1 MTSLTISGLSKDLGG
16 LPVLRDV
23 SLSMEPGSRLAV
35 VGASG
40 SGKSTLL
47 RLIAG
52 FDRPDSGSVR
62 IADSLVS
69 DESVF
74 VPAHRRGIG
83 YVAQDGALFPH
94 LTVSQ
99 NIQFGIRARPSR
111 RHEADA
117 AAELVGLDLRLLKR
131 YPHELSGGQQ
141 QRVALARA
149 LAPAPRILLL
159 DEPFSALD
167 AGLRSQTRQAVVE
180 AVERSGTTTVLVT
193 HDQAEALSFGQQIAV
208 ISGGRIDQAG
218 SPIQVFQNPSSSETA
233 VFLGDAIFVPCH
245 VQGAVAESA
254 LGRLLVAHDHRAG
267 GGEARALLRPTQ
279 LSLDLDSEHN
289 NAVITRSS
297 FSGSTVRLDLRLTA
311 QGATDDSVLTFD
323 LMTAHPDGYAVGTAV
338 ALTAAGAVGVYS
350 PAG

>member
-1 MTSLTISGLSKDLGG
+1 MTSLTITGVSKELGG
-16 LPVLRDV
+16 TPVLGDV
-23 SLSMEPGSRLAV
+23 SLAMTAGSRLAV

-52 FDRPDSGSVR
+52 FDRPDTGSVR
-62 IADSLVS
+62 IDGALVS
-69 DESVF
+69 DDTVF

-94 LTVSQ
+94 LTVAQ
-99 NIQFGIRARPSR
+99 NIHFGLRGVGRR
-111 RHEADA
+111 RHGVEA
-117 AAELVGLDLRLLKR
+117 AAELVGLDLRLLRR

-149 LAPAPRILLL
+149 LAPEPRILLL

-167 AGLRSQTRQAVVE
+167 SGLRSQTRHAVVE
-180 AVERSGTTTVLVT
+180 AVERTGTTTVLVT

-218 SPIQVFQNPSSSETA
+218 APIQVFQNPSSSATA
-233 VFLGDAIFVPCH
+233 DFLGDAIFVPCR
-245 VQGAVAESA
+245 VQGAVADCA
-254 LGRLLVAHDHRAG
+254 LGRLQVAYDHRAG
-267 GGEARALLRPTQ
+267 GGDARALLRPTQ
-279 LSLDLDSEHN
+279 LSLDLNPDQT

-311 QGATDDSVLTFD
+311 PGSAGDSVLTFD

-338 ALTAAGAVGVYS
+338 SLSATGAVGVYS
-350 PAG
+350 PAL

>member
-1 MTSLTISGLSKDLGG
+1 MTSLTIEQISKDLGG
-16 LPVLRDV
+16 LPVLRAV
-23 SLSMEPGSRLAV
+23 SLSLEAGSRLAV

-62 IADSLVS
+62 IDDSLVS
-69 DESVF
+69 DDAVF

-94 LTVSQ
+94 LTVAQ
-99 NIQFGIRARPSR
+99 NIHFGLRGRQR
-111 RHEADA
+111 RGHEADA
-117 AAELVGLDLRLLKR
+117 AAELVGLDVRLLKR

-149 LAPAPRILLL
+149 LAPGPRILLL

-167 AGLRSQTRQAVVE
+167 SGLRNQTRHAVVE
-180 AVERSGTTTVLVT
+180 AVERTGTTTVLVT

-218 SPIQVFQNPSSSETA
+218 SPIQVFQNPSSPQTA
-233 VFLGDAIFVPCH
+233 DFLGDAIFVPCQ
-245 VQGAVAESA
+245 VQGTIAESA
-254 LGRLLVAHDHRAG
+254 LGRLHVAYDHRAG

-279 LSLDLDSEHN
+279 LSLDLNPDRT
-289 NAVITRSS
+289 NAVIVRSS
-297 FSGSTVRLDLRLTA
+297 FSGSTVRLDLRLTGP
-311 QGATDDSVLTFD
+311 GAPTDSVLTFD

-338 ALTAAGAVGVYS
+338 ALSAAGAVGVYS
-350 PAG
+350 LAH

>member
-1 MTSLTISGLSKDLGG
+1 MTSLTISGVSKDLGG
-16 LPVLRDV
+16 VPVLRDV
-23 SLSMEPGSRLAV
+23 SLSLEAGSRLAV

-52 FDRPDSGSVR
+52 FDRPDAGSVR
-62 IADSLVS
+62 IDNSLVS
-69 DESVF
+69 DDSVF

-94 LTVSQ
+94 LTVAQ
-99 NIQFGIRARPSR
+99 NIHFGLRGPQRR
-111 RHEADA
+111 RHEAEV
-117 AAELVGLDLRLLKR
+117 AAELVGLDKQLLQR

-149 LAPAPRILLL
+149 LAPEPRILLL

-167 AGLRSQTRQAVVE
+167 AGLRSQTRHAVVE
-180 AVERSGTTTVLVT
+180 ALEHTGTTTVLVT

-218 SPIQVFQNPSSSETA
+218 SPIHVFQNPSTSETA

-245 VQGAVAESA
+245 VQGTVADSA
-254 LGRLLVAHDHRAG
+254 LGRLTVAHDHRG
-267 GGEARALLRPTQ
+267 GGTGARALLRPTQ
-279 LSLDLDSEHN
+279 LSLDLN
-289 NAVITRSS
+289 PVRTNAVIVRSS
-297 FSGSTVRLDLRLTA
+297 FSGSTVRLDLRLTDLGVA
-311 QGATDDSVLTFD
+311 ADSVLTFD
-323 LMTAHPDGYAVGTAV
+323 LMTAQPDEYTVGTAV
-338 ALTAAGAVGVYS
+338 ALTATGAVGVYS
-350 PAG
+350 TAG